1 MPRLLPYF
9 FSSRAAVVFVLFN
22 PCLSLFLFFFCQDN
36 SAWMRHE
43 LSLRF
48 CYSVSQD
55 QPWETGKRTSC
66 RLDRVLGHANETR
79 DYCGCT
85 TGRFGRGEEGETQR
99 WDDRLER
106 RENRDTPL
114 ACLLLFEQQTDKIRL
129 FCFLVDI
136 VTNRT
141 FVCKSFPE
149 HLISLVLALVLYP
162 NKTYLF
168 LDDICSICLLNKVS
182 LQLVFFAMGST
193 VVYR

>member
-1 MPRLLPYF
+1 MNYLF
-9 FSSRAAVVFVLFN
+9 VFAI
-22 PCLSLFLFFFCQDN
+22 P
-36 SAWMRHE
+36 SAGIN
-43 LSLRF
+43 L
-48 CYSVSQD
+48 
-55 QPWETGKRTSC
+55 GKRENG
-66 RLDRVLGHANETR
+66 RVAAWIESLVTQMKQGIIAAARRE
-79 DYCGCT
+79 DLA
-85 TGRFGRGEEGETQR
+85 EEKKGKRKR